1 MKSTWSVDNFYIGKM
16 PASPSMMSD
25 DFDSQT
31 MSDSWLFINEGKV
44 KNYCEH
50 NIRWGVVPGY
60 TKSRMFCFLCCWDK
74 PFASAQQRAF
84 KSCFWTTPHYSN
96 PISYNTPS
104 HYITLQSTQYF
115 TKRNFRHRSI
125 AITHKMVT
133 ASWQVVWQR
142 NIWLYIDYIFG
153 HHDIPKSKIF
163 IILCVLFSDTCSF
176 VVFIKIKLLKTTL

>member
-84 KSCFWTTPHYSN
+84 KSCFWTTHHYSN

-125 AITHKMVT
+125 AITQK
-133 ASWQVVWQR
+133 WWQR
-142 NIWLYIDYIFG
+142 VGKLCDNAIFDYTLIIFLDTMIYQSLKFLSYFVFYSQIHVHLLY
-153 HHDIPKSKIF
+153 S
-163 IILCVLFSDTCSF
+163 
-176 VVFIKIKLLKTTL
+176 